1 MTTSDNMS
9 SDFDELEEFVM
20 TEMRRIYSE
29 KALDHSLN
37 PRNVG
42 HIKDA
47 EAFGKVTGPCGDTM
61 EISLRIRADKVVDA
75 AFWTDGCGTSI
86 ACGSVTTELVK
97 GNSVAEASSVDSR
110 LILEELHG
118 LPESDVHCAVLASD
132 TLKAAIRNYQ
142 TKQKSTRKY
151 ALGIM
156 VV

>member
-1 MTTSDNMS
+1 MN
-9 SDFDELEEFVM
+9 SDFDELEESVM
-20 TEMRRIYSE
+20 AEMRRIYSE
-29 KALDHSLN
+29 KALDHALK

-42 HIKDA
+42 RIEKA
-47 EAFGKVTGPCGDTM
+47 EAFARVTGPCGDTM
-61 EISLRIRADKVVDA
+61 EISLRIRAGEVVDA

-97 GNSVAEASSVDSR
+97 GNSIVKASRLDSR
-110 LILEELHG
+110 LILEALDG

-132 TLKAAIRNYQ
+132 TLNAAIRNYQ

-151 ALGIM
+151 TLGTM